1 MKNLYRNEDGTF
13 DAMAGS
19 SIQPTIAEAIETAG
33 SIGEAISFDFNG
45 VTVVVEANSNA
56 ELVYR
61 DWNRAL
67 NGYIGK
73 NVGPHP
79 KETLSEDE
87 LASDARIEA
96 ENKQRRQERQA
107 EYEAQAK
114 ARREAFEAK
123 LATAPEMEFSDPDG
137 WTKFVEN
144 NSKDPYSNGV
154 VVFAER
160 WARLMQQEMDNGAKL
175 EDIATT
181 ASHDADVD
189 GITGFM
195 YGCAVNVL
203 SQCWKYGEQLRH
215 WHNLDTQ
222 LGDEGEK
229 ANESGGVLN
238 PALLSVG

>member
-13 DAMAGS
+13 NAMAGS
-19 SIQPTIAEAIETAG
+19 SIQPTIAEAIETTG
-33 SIGEAISFDFNG
+33 SIGEAISFEFNG
-45 VTVVVEANSNA
+45 VTITVEANSNA
-56 ELVYR
+56 DLVYR

-67 NGYIGK
+67 NDYIGK

-87 LASDARIEA
+87 LANDARIKA
-96 ENKQRRQERQA
+96 ENEQRRQERRA

-114 ARREAFEAK
+114 AKREALEAK

-175 EDIATT
+175 EDIATS
-181 ASHDADVD
+181 ASHEADVD

-203 SQCWKYGEQLRH
+203 THCWKHGEVLRR

-222 LGDEGEK
+222 LGDEGET

-238 PALLSVG
+238 PALLSVD